1 VTRFVL
7 DTTFV
12 IDVLRG
18 NQAARARYRRFFEAG
33 DDPVLTDVV
42 VCEASTGTSTHPDPD
57 LSRILEEIEFIQP
70 HFEVALRAGQL
81 RAESRRAGGTLSL
94 PDALI
99 AAAAEADGAVVLTRN
114 EKDFALTPARVETY

>member
-18 NQAARARYRRFFEAG
+18 VPAARVRYRRFFEEG
-33 DDPVLTDVV
+33 DDPVVTDVV

-57 LSRILEEIEFIQP
+57 LSRILDEIEFVQS
-70 HFEVALRAGQL
+70 HFDVALRAGQI
-81 RAESRRAGGTLSL
+81 RAESRRVGRALSL

-99 AAAAEADGAVVLTRN
+99 AAVAEADGAVVLTRN
-114 EKDFALTPARVETY
+114 EKDFALTPARLETY